1 MSLSNIAEQLSYL
14 HLNTLEVKHYEIQS
28 RQSIF
33 SVYEFSGGIYR
44 TERDLSD
51 YMSLKEAR
59 IEGGYIFSTY
69 FKAFKENFR
78 QSAAAFLIQLV
89 LALVFLFNAH
99 FWGEQNTVLGNAL
112 MFVMTALLVVL
123 ALTFMYCYPLMARF
137 DNTLTQSMKNAFFV
151 AITHPK
157 FTLGLAGI
165 LAVYLFFCFG
175 FSDFAKVFMILLGFS
190 FLAYCNSMLLMKVFQ
205 DYEEEPVECILE
217 KE

>member
-1 MSLSNIAEQLSYL
+1 MKFNPDSPFFQFMNSLAAFIG
-14 HLNTLEVKHYEIQS
+14 LNV
-28 RQSIF
+28 IF
-33 SVYEFSGGIYR
+33 LITCLPIFTIGPALTALYTV
-44 TERDLSD
+44 T
-51 YMSLKEAR
+51 LKEAR
-59 IEGGYIFSTY
+59 KEGGYIFSNY

>member
-1 MSLSNIAEQLSYL
+1 MKFNPDSPFFQFMNSLAAFIG
-14 HLNTLEVKHYEIQS
+14 LNVIFLITCLPIFTIGPALTALYTVTLK
-28 RQSIF
+28 
-33 SVYEFSGGIYR
+33 
-44 TERDLSD
+44 
-51 YMSLKEAR
+51 
-59 IEGGYIFSTY
+59 EGGYIFSTY

-157 FTLGLAGI
+157 FTLGLCGNFGGI
-165 LAVYLFFCFG
+165 
-175 FSDFAKVFMILLGFS
+175 SILLLWIF
-190 FLAYCNSMLLMKVFQ
+190 
-205 DYEEEPVECILE
+205 
-217 KE
+217 

>member
-1 MSLSNIAEQLSYL
+1 MKFNPDSPFFQFMNSLAAFIG
-14 HLNTLEVKHYEIQS
+14 LNL
-28 RQSIF
+28 IF
-33 SVYEFSGGIYR
+33 LITCLPIFTIGPALTALYTV
-44 TERDLSD
+44 T
-51 YMSLKEAR
+51 LKEAR
-59 IEGGYIFSTY
+59 KEGGYIFSTY

-99 FWGEQNTVLGNAL
+99 FWGEQN
-112 MFVMTALLVVL
+112 TALLVVL

-190 FLAYCNSMLLMKVFQ
+190 FLAYCNSMLLVKVFQ

>member
-51 YMSLKEAR
+51 YMSADFYHTLTALYTVTLKEAR
-59 IEGGYIFSTY
+59 KEGGYIFSTY

-123 ALTFMYCYPLMARF
+123 ALTFYVLLSF
-137 DNTLTQSMKNAFFV
+137 DGK
-151 AITHPK
+151 I
-157 FTLGLAGI
+157 
-165 LAVYLFFCFG
+165 
-175 FSDFAKVFMILLGFS
+175 
-190 FLAYCNSMLLMKVFQ
+190 
-205 DYEEEPVECILE
+205 
-217 KE
+217 

>member
-1 MSLSNIAEQLSYL
+1 MKFNPDSPFFQFMNSLAAFIG
-14 HLNTLEVKHYEIQS
+14 LNV
-28 RQSIF
+28 IF
-33 SVYEFSGGIYR
+33 LITCLPIFTIGPALTALYTV
-44 TERDLSD
+44 T
-51 YMSLKEAR
+51 LKEAR
-59 IEGGYIFSTY
+59 KEGGYIFSTY

-175 FSDFAKVFMILLGFS
+175 FSNFAKVFMILLGFS

>member
-1 MSLSNIAEQLSYL
+1 MKFNPDSPFFQFMNSLAAFIG
-14 HLNTLEVKHYEIQS
+14 LNV
-28 RQSIF
+28 IF
-33 SVYEFSGGIYR
+33 LITCLPIFTIGPALTALYTV
-44 TERDLSD
+44 T
-51 YMSLKEAR
+51 LKEAR
-59 IEGGYIFSTY
+59 KEGGYIFSTY

-78 QSAAAFLIQLV
+78 QSAAAFLIQL
-89 LALVFLFNAH
+89 
-99 FWGEQNTVLGNAL
+99 
-112 MFVMTALLVVL
+112 VL